1 MKQKKQHIDYS
12 IPKDYFKDFDDRL
25 FLKINEDN
33 LPKESGFKTPVG
45 YFEQL
50 DSVILKSV
58 KSSVKQPKVITLFS
72 RRTLIYA
79 ASIAA
84 CAILVFSLTNTN
96 NNAINVSS
104 LDISSIE
111 SYIEEGNLNIDSYDI
126 ASILKDEDI
135 NSISSESKFI
145 SEDLIEN
152 YLLENIEDSS
162 ILIE

>member
-1 MKQKKQHIDYS
+1 MKQKKQHIGHS
-12 IPKDYFKDFDDRL
+12 IPKDYFKNFDDRL
-25 FLKINEDN
+25 FSKINKDS
-33 LPKESGFKTPVG
+33 LPKESGFKIPEG
-45 YFEQL
+45 YIDQL

-58 KSSVKQPKVITLFS
+58 KSSLKQPKVITLFS
-72 RRTLIYA
+72 KRTLIYA

-84 CAILVFSLTNTN
+84 CVILIFSLTNTN

-126 ASILKDEDI
+126 TSILKDEDI
-135 NSISSESKFI
+135 ITITSESDFI

-152 YLLENIEDSS
+152 YLLENIDDSS